1 MTSAEEALRHAQ
13 RLLVITG
20 AGASAESGIPT
31 FRDPGGWWN
40 TRSPEELATRRAF
53 QRDPEEVWR
62 WYDARRQIVARAQP
76 NLTHRALAH
85 AEAAGRLVEIV
96 TQNVDDLHE
105 RSGSRRVVHVHGS
118 IWRMRCIVEG
128 THFENRDVPLTALPP
143 RCPRGHLARPD
154 IVWWDEELD
163 PSVVRRVDDIVDD
176 RFDVA
181 LVIGTE
187 ATFDYIRE
195 WARRARAGGA
205 QLIEMNPK
213 ETALTPFVDSRL
225 AQPTGE
231 ALYGI
236 LASQSG

>member
-1 MTSAEEALRHAQ
+1 
-13 RLLVITG
+13 
-20 AGASAESGIPT
+20 
-31 FRDPGGWWN
+31 
-40 TRSPEELATRRAF
+40 
-53 QRDPEEVWR
+53 
-62 WYDARRQIVARAQP
+62 
-76 NLTHRALAH
+76 
-85 AEAAGRLVEIV
+85 
-96 TQNVDDLHE
+96 
-105 RSGSRRVVHVHGS
+105 
-118 IWRMRCIVEG
+118 
-128 THFENRDVPLTALPP
+128 
-143 RCPRGHLARPD
+143 
-154 IVWWDEELD
+154 
-163 PSVVRRVDDIVDD
+163 VDDIVDD